1 MLTRILND
9 CSGGSANLNYKSA
22 VVNTT
27 AEHVSKHSAI
37 CRFPENKLQRLDIY
51 LREVIIVKIM
61 FVLSF
66 VKLQGLVQ
74 HCGNLDEKIVG

>member
-1 MLTRILND
+1 M
-9 CSGGSANLNYKSA
+9 NYKSA

-61 FVLSF
+61 CFLLSNF
-66 VKLQGLVQ
+66 KDWF
-74 HCGNLDEKIVG
+74 NIVGI